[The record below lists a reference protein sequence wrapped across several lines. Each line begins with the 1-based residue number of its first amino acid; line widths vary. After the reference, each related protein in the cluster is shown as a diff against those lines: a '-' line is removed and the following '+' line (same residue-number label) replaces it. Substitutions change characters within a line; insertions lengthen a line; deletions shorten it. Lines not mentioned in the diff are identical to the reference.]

1 MQMTSV
7 GTTTNAVVSG
17 WLSALGEL
25 AHYPYSMAMAET
37 ARDLPIVVRGLARAF
52 RNTDPALSA
61 RLLKALEG
69 DSFHFGLHQETSSAL
84 QGLSGKALQDL
95 ETRVAAS
102 PLVGRLARQVE
113 RFKAHCDTIP
123 LVTQEDLERSWSLL
137 LDVTPTIIG
146 QFEDALR
153 NRPQDWTNRL
163 QSLGGELDDLDVHL
177 QRVRSSNVV
186 FFDKNCHRRERLL
199 VRVLQ
204 RLRETLALLERL
216 PERADL
222 VAKVRTSL
230 SQIRTQ
236 MQMLTTH

>member
-1 MQMTSV
+1 MAPVS
-7 GTTTNAVVSG
+7 TTTNAVVSG
-17 WLSALGEL
+17 WLSALGGL

-61 RLLKALEG
+61 RLLKTLE
-69 DSFHFGLHQETSSAL
+69 DDPYHFGLHQETSSAL

-95 ETRVAAS
+95 ETRVSAS
-102 PLVGRLARQVE
+102 PLARRLARQVE

-123 LVTQEDLERSWSLL
+123 LVTQEDLARSWSLL

-153 NRPQDWTNRL
+153 DKPQDWSNRIQL
-163 QSLGGELDDLDVHL
+163 LGGELDDLEVHL

-186 FFDKNCHRRERLL
+186 FFDRNCSRRERLL

-204 RLRETLALLERL
+204 RLRETLALFERL
-216 PERADL
+216 PERPDL
-222 VAKVRTSL
+222 GAKARVSL
-230 SQIRTQ
+230 SQISAQ